1 MHRHN
6 LSGIVLLLLAAC
18 GEPPEQAPSAGPR
31 PAPTVEV
38 VRPLLRKITDWD
50 EFTGRL
56 EAVETVDL
64 RARVSGLLESIHFED
79 GEMVEAGD
87 LLFQLD
93 PRPYQAELDARLADA
108 ELAEAAR
115 NLASS
120 NLERG
125 RKLLESNAIPAED
138 VDARVAGLAEAE
150 ASLQAAR
157 ARVDAAQLNVDFTQ
171 VTAPIT
177 GRVSDHFISV
187 GNLISG
193 GSAQSTLLTTIVS
206 TDPIYVRFEADESL
220 VLNYLR
226 LNAAGKR
233 QSARD
238 YEAPVQLGLADE
250 EGFPHEGVVDF
261 VDNRFDQGTA
271 TMRAR
276 ARIPNPDGL
285 LFPGMFARVRITGE
299 AERDALLVPDK
310 AVQTTQTLRYVLVVD
325 GQGIV
330 QHRPVVVGALTTD
343 GLREIR
349 EGVGPDDQVVTSG
362 LFFARPGNRVQA
374 QLVEPDAAD

>member
-1 MHRHN
+1 MQRHN
-6 LSGIVLLLLAAC
+6 LSGLVLLLLAAC
-18 GEPPEQAPSAGPR
+18 GEAPDQAPSAG

-38 VRPLLRKITDWD
+38 VLPLARTIADWD

-56 EAVETVDL
+56 EAVESVDL

-87 LLFQLD
+87 LLFQVD
-93 PRPYQAELDARLADA
+93 PRPYQAELDARVADA
-108 ELAEAAR
+108 ALAEAAR

-138 VDARVAGLAEAE
+138 VDARVAALAEAE
-150 ASLQAAR
+150 AALQAAR
-157 ARVDAAQLNVDFTQ
+157 ARVDTAQLSVDYTQ
-171 VTAPIT
+171 VRAPIT

-193 GSAQSTLLTTIVS
+193 GTAQSTLLTTIVS
-206 TDPIYVRFEADESL
+206 TDPIYVRIEADESM

-299 AERDALLVPDK
+299 AEREALLVPDK

-325 GQGIV
+325 EQGIV
-330 QHRPVVVGALTTD
+330 QQRPVTVGQLTLD

-362 LFFARPGNRVQA
+362 LFFARPGSLVQPKRIE
-374 QLVEPDAAD
+374 LDAAN